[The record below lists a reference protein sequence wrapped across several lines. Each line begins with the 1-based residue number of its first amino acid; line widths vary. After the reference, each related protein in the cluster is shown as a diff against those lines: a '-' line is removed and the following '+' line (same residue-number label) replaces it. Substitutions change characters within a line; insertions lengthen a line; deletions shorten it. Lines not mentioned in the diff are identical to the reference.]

1 MKRSSTEM
9 SIIPTLMPARS
20 GMSQTGQALPLR
32 LANAV
37 REFASVL
44 MRMPNHATP

>member
-1 MKRSSTEM
+1 M
-9 SIIPTLMPARS
+9 LMPARNGIS
-20 GMSQTGQALPLR
+20 LRGNALPFR
-32 LANAV
+32 LAKAV

>member
-1 MKRSSTEM
+1 MNSSSTEM

-37 REFASVL
+37 RELASVL